1 MKKLLFAVGLTAL
14 FALAADAGVKVT
26 RSSITFDS
34 APTAQDFTTAKQ
46 QFKGNLN
53 HLRLRLSKCTDEG
66 LAAAVKEFPGTVN
79 LAIEKS
85 PDLTSLQ
92 PLSALPLRELALR
105 DLPEVK
111 TLAPLSACKTLKT
124 LKISRVKFADAD
136 LMFCKQL
143 AHLHEMQI
151 AYAPATFKSL
161 NGLEGCTALSRFSLD
176 NCSADLSA
184 LKACVKLREVNL
196 RYTKGLDLAP
206 LAALPA
212 LTNVSLYASRSF
224 DLAPLAGCAKLKE
237 ISVYATK
244 DVKDYNAL
252 GQIKSLEKVNTG
264 MTSMRDLSWAPQLPN
279 LKKLRLFAETFD
291 SFAPLANCANL
302 EELTFWN
309 LRNAAVDA
317 AQFASLPLAKSLKE
331 LSFSGTGVVNEAKLA
346 VFTNLKELNLMYK
359 NSRKGSPALDLAFAS
374 SLKNLEKL
382 NVSRTSAPTNFSAI
396 GSCVKLKVL
405 WMAFPGADF
414 SVAAALPALKRVTV
428 LNADKIAAEKAF
440 AGKKIHIYFTK

>member
-1 MKKLLFAVGLTAL
+1 M
-14 FALAADAGVKVT
+14 
-26 RSSITFDS
+26 
-34 APTAQDFTTAKQ
+34 
-46 QFKGNLN
+46 
-53 HLRLRLSKCTDEG
+53 
-66 LAAAVKEFPGTVN
+66 
-79 LAIEKS
+79 
-85 PDLTSLQ
+85 
-92 PLSALPLRELALR
+92 
-105 DLPEVK
+105 
-111 TLAPLSACKTLKT
+111 
-124 LKISRVKFADAD
+124 
-136 LMFCKQL
+136 
-143 AHLHEMQI
+143 
-151 AYAPATFKSL
+151 
-161 NGLEGCTALSRFSLD
+161 
-176 NCSADLSA
+176 
-184 LKACVKLREVNL
+184 

-359 NSRKGSPALDLAFAS
+359 NSRKGSPALDLAFVS

-428 LNADKIAAEKAF
+428 LAADEVAAEKAF
-440 AGKKIHIYFTK
+440 TGKKINIFFTK